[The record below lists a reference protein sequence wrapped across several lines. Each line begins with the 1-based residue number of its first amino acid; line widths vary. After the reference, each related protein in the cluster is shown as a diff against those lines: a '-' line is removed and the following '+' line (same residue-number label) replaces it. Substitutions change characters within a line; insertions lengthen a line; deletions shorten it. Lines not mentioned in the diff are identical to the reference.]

1 MLRPVLSQYDF
12 CLNAK
17 FLHARTLLP
26 RKNNKRPNHPW
37 SGRCIASKAVI
48 LLRRKLT
55 PHSFYI
61 YSVAASDRF
70 VKHFLWNLSLL
81 RRNWIILLLTFSENA
96 VIIKNDKI
104 GARRVDP
111 LGACLLKSDRRK
123 NFHNRHAWDCTFYAP
138 RGWTSPHKEAEK
150 DAHHC
155 NARASRAS
163 GGVCRRV

>member
-1 MLRPVLSQYDF
+1 M
-12 CLNAK
+12 
-17 FLHARTLLP
+17 
-26 RKNNKRPNHPW
+26 
-37 SGRCIASKAVI
+37 
-48 LLRRKLT
+48 
-55 PHSFYI
+55 FYV

-155 NARASRAS
+155 NARTSRAS